1 MGTESQTGALDDRT
15 QEILRMDGSILSVA
29 KVDTHGRTL
38 SQKKFGAKDVFA
50 PKRTSE
56 QDDFGLWTRASL
68 EMIKPPKTQFGTCDA
83 LAAFY
88 KDVKVLI
95 VPLPSMNIHFVIVCL
110 RSANAE
116 LIMCKFHE
124 TLAEVE
130 TISKS
135 TNRPKN
141 GIKT

>member
-1 MGTESQTGALDDRT
+1 
-15 QEILRMDGSILSVA
+15 
-29 KVDTHGRTL
+29 
-38 SQKKFGAKDVFA
+38 
-50 PKRTSE
+50 
-56 QDDFGLWTRASL
+56 
-68 EMIKPPKTQFGTCDA
+68 
-83 LAAFY
+83 
-88 KDVKVLI
+88 
-95 VPLPSMNIHFVIVCL
+95 MNIHFVIVCL

-124 TLAEVE
+124 VLAEVE

>member
-1 MGTESQTGALDDRT
+1 MA
-15 QEILRMDGSILSVA
+15 
-29 KVDTHGRTL
+29 
-38 SQKKFGAKDVFA
+38 FGFLY
-50 PKRTSE
+50 
-56 QDDFGLWTRASL
+56 F
-68 EMIKPPKTQFGTCDA
+68 M

-95 VPLPSMNIHFVIVCL
+95 EPLPPMNIHFVIVCL

-124 TLAEVE
+124 ALAEVE